1 MGFNDYLGPL
11 VNVEG
16 ATSISIILLVDVDVG
31 SFSPNKYVPTTWVK
45 HTKTTVRGASS
56 LGNPLCSKLYFS
68 PLSLVVAVAAA
79 VAAAVVLPSSAILFS
94 ATSKAVYHVPTDLQF
109 GRVLFLFLF
118 LATEQIDS
126 YSCPRSQR
134 LSPLVLAIL
143 TLSRAVCPHACNHPL
158 RLPARDACLRTCFGL
173 EQHVVYLHLW

>member
-1 MGFNDYLGPL
+1 MGFNVYLGPI

-16 ATSISIILLVDVDVG
+16 ATSISTILVVDVDVG
-31 SFSPNKYVPTTWVK
+31 SFSPYKYVPIHWAK
-45 HTKTTVRGASS
+45 HTKTTVRGAPS
-56 LGNPLCSKLYFS
+56 LGNPSCSKLYFS
-68 PLSLVVAVAAA
+68 SFSLAVAAA
-79 VAAAVVLPSSAILFS
+79 VAAAAALPSPAILFS
-94 ATSKAVYHVPTDLQF
+94 ATSKAIYHVPSDLQC

-126 YSCPRSQR
+126 YFCPRSQR
-134 LSPLVLAIL
+134 LSLLVPAIL

>member
-1 MGFNDYLGPL
+1 
-11 VNVEG
+11 
-16 ATSISIILLVDVDVG
+16 VDVG
-31 SFSPNKYVPTTWVK
+31 SFSSYIYLPTPWAK

-94 ATSKAVYHVPTDLQF
+94 ATSKAVYHVPTDLQS

-134 LSPLVLAIL
+134 LSPLVPAIL
-143 TLSRAVCPHACNHPL
+143 TLSHAVCPHACNHPL
-158 RLPARDACLRTCFGL
+158 RLPAKDACCVRASALSSTWSTCTFG
-173 EQHVVYLHLW
+173 EFFYNYLSSSLYALLHDI